1 MQRPGIMAPPSLYDE
16 PPRPGLM
23 HPGPAAP
30 PFPVSLPTLLWSI
43 AAVIAAVELGT
54 QLAV

>member
-1 MQRPGIMAPPSLYDE
+1 MAPPSLYDE
-16 PPRPGLM
+16 PPRRGLM
-23 HPGPAAP
+23 HPGHAAP
-30 PFPVSLPTLLWSI
+30 PFPVSLSTLLWSV